1 MFEDVL
7 IIYVEIHNVL
17 SKNKK
22 KNPLMTIKF
31 D

>member
-7 IIYVEIHNVL
+7 IIYVEIHNVP
-17 SKNKK
+17 SKKK